1 MGRLRSLLA
10 LLGAHWLPARYM
22 LLLCSWAMYFWFLYS
37 EPVLRLPLALYVL
50 YIFSPPGQRAVDHYR
65 GPTFL

>member
-1 MGRLRSLLA
+1 MGRLRSFLA
-10 LLGAHWLPARYM
+10 LLGAHWLPTRYM

-37 EPVLRLPLALYVL
+37 EPVLRLPLVLYVL
-50 YIFSPPGQRAVDHYR
+50 YIFSGPGQRAVDRYR